1 MADAV
6 RRAAG
11 IFLERQLFK
20 RRSNGAVIRGEFVQ
34 LHYPLYWHYDILGSL
49 KVMGEAGFIRDPRC
63 AAALELL
70 ADKQLPDGGFPAEAR
85 HYKITGRVE
94 LGADAV
100 DWGGTSKRVTNPW
113 VTADA
118 LSVLTAASTV
128 PA

>member
-1 MADAV
+1 MRCRA
-6 RRAAG
+6 RAARG
-11 IFLERQLFK
+11 Q
-20 RRSNGAVIRGEFVQ
+20 AV
-34 LHYPLYWHYDILGSL
+34 
-49 KVMGEAGFIRDPRC
+49 A
-63 AAALELL
+63 
-70 ADKQLPDGGFPAEAR
+70 DGGFPAEAR